1 MPQRGWKPID
11 TTVATIIM
19 TAIIVIAIVTIIRNK
34 EVIITL
40 QKGILVLISGIPV
53 VIMLTIMVMHVDSK
67 SRGPFLTL
75 PGLSGGALLQ
85 NGMEARPGAWNTC
98 ISDYIIVI

>member
-11 TTVATIIM
+11 TTVAIIT
-19 TAIIVIAIVTIIRNK
+19 TAIIVIAIVAIIRNK

-40 QKGILVLISGIPV
+40 KTRILVLISVITV
-53 VIMLTIMVMHVDSK
+53 VIILTIMIMHVDSK

-98 ISDYIIVI
+98 ISDYFIVI